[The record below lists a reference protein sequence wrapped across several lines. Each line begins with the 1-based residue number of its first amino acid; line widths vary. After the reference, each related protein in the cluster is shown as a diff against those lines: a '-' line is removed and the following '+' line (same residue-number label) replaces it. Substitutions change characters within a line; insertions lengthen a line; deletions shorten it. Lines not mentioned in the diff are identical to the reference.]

1 MLNILVAGLIGLV
14 VTLFGTRPWILFL
27 KRNAYGQFIRDDGP
41 TTHHVK
47 RGTPTMGGAIVLVA
61 VVLGYL
67 GSHLSLTVAGLA
79 GVRGLDQRG
88 QPLTVS
94 GLLALGLMVALGAVG
109 FADDWAKI
117 RHHRSLGLHAKA
129 KLVLQTVIGLTFAV
143 LALNFP
149 NAASPGITP
158 ASTAISFQRDVTWL
172 TLPGWLA
179 VLWILFIIASYS
191 NGTNLT
197 DGLDGLL
204 AGSAVMAFG
213 AYVLVN
219 FWQWNQACFRK
230 PLGTAACYVTRD
242 PLDLAVLA
250 AAVAGALI
258 GFLWWNARPAKIFL
272 GDTGSL
278 ALGGGFAALTILT
291 RTELVGVV
299 IGLLFVMEALSVVL
313 QVGFFKLSHGRRLFK
328 MAPLHHHFEM
338 LGWEEVTVVIRLWLL
353 AGIAVIGG
361 VSLFYAEWVLS
372 Q

>member
-1 MLNILVAGLIGLV
+1 MLNILAAGLIGLV
-14 VTLFGTRPWILFL
+14 VTLFGTRTWILFL
-27 KRNAYGQFIRDDGP
+27 KRHAYGQFIRDDGP

-47 RGTPTMGGAIVLVA
+47 RGTPTMGGA
-61 VVLGYL
+61 VVLLAVLLGYV
-67 GSHLSLTVAGLA
+67 GSHLVLGVAGVA
-79 GVRGLDQRG
+79 GVPGLDNRG
-88 QPLTVS
+88 QPFSLS
-94 GLLALGLMVALGAVG
+94 GVLALGLMIALGAVG

-129 KLVLQTVIGLTFAV
+129 KLILQTAIGLAFAV

-149 NAASPGITP
+149 DSGGVTP
-158 ASTAISFQRDVTWL
+158 ASPAVSIQRDLPWL
-172 TLPGWLA
+172 TLPVWLA
-179 VLWILFIIASYS
+179 VLWILFMIAAYS

-204 AGSAVMAFG
+204 TGSAAMAFG
-213 AYVLVN
+213 AYGLVN
-219 FWQWNQACFRK
+219 FWQWNQGCTRH
-230 PLGTAACYVTRD
+230 LESGCYIARD

-278 ALGGGFAALTILT
+278 ALGGGFAALTVLT

-299 IGLLFVMEALSVVL
+299 IGLLFALEALSVVL
-313 QVGFFKLSHGRRLFK
+313 QVGFFKLSGGRRLFK

-338 LGWEEVTVVIRLWLL
+338 MGWEEVTVVIRLWLV

-361 VSLFYAEWVLS
+361 ISLFYAEWVVR

>member
-1 MLNILVAGLIGLV
+1 MLNILAAGLIALV
-14 VTLFGTRPWILFL
+14 VTLLGTRSWILFL
-27 KRNAYGQFIRDDGP
+27 KRHAYGQFIRDDGP

-47 RGTPTMGGAIVLVA
+47 RGTPTMGGAVVLLA
-61 VVLGYL
+61 IVLGYL
-67 GSHLSLTVAGLA
+67 GSHLLLSGL
-79 GVRGLDQRG
+79 GLIGLPGLDNRG

-94 GLLALGLMVALGAVG
+94 GLLALGLMVALGGVG

-117 RHHRSLGLHAKA
+117 RPARSLGLHAKG
-129 KLVLQTVIGLTFAV
+129 KLVLQTLIGIVFGFLV
-143 LALNFP
+143 LQFP
-149 NAASPGITP
+149 DPAGITP
-158 ASTAISFQRDVTWL
+158 ASRAISLERDVALL
-172 TLPGWLA
+172 TLPTVVA
-179 VLWILFIIASYS
+179 VLWILFIIAAYS

-204 AGSAVMAFG
+204 TGSATMAFG

-219 FWQWNQACFRK
+219 FWQWNQECARGVE
-230 PLGTAACYVTRD
+230 PGCYIVRD

-250 AAVAGALI
+250 AAVAGALA

-278 ALGGGFAALTILT
+278 AIGGGFAALTIMT

-299 IGLLFVMEALSVVL
+299 IGLLFVLEALSVVL
-313 QVGFFKLSHGRRLFK
+313 QVGWFKASHGKRLFK

-338 LGWEEVTVVIRLWLL
+338 LGWEEVTVVIRLWIIN
-353 AGIAVIGG
+353 GIAVIGG
-361 VSLFYAEWVLS
+361 VGLFYAQWVLA